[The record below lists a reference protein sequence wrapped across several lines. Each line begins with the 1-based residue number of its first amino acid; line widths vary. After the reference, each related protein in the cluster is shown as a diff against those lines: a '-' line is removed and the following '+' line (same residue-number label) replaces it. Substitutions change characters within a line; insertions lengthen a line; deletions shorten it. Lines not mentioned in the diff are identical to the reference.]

1 MVDQINART
10 LPRFNKV
17 IDCGRSALM
26 YRARMVTDSFPHARF
41 GIAIAL
47 AAVFLLTN
55 CAQPTNTSVIEPT
68 STGQSEIT
76 LPRGDVVAK
85 AELRTKLA
93 MLSPTVRVD
102 EAERL
107 ALCAYKTSRRLAR
120 EYRVVFPPALNN
132 ILVNTG
138 GRKRGLCYQW
148 TEDLMRELDALKLE
162 TLELHW
168 GEAFA
173 RTFSENNGVVVTA
186 KGQPFWQGIVL
197 DAWRYQGRL
206 YWGPARKDPEGYPWK
221 ENKAQYDRVM
231 NTQAAQPTVGL
242 INSE

>member
-1 MVDQINART
+1 MI
-10 LPRFNKV
+10 
-17 IDCGRSALM
+17 
-26 YRARMVTDSFPHARF
+26 TDNSPHVPLR
-41 GIAIAL
+41 IAIVL
-47 AAVFLLTN
+47 AAALLLTD
-55 CAQPTNTSVIEPT
+55 CAEPT
-68 STGQSEIT
+68 STSVVESSQTGPAEIT
-76 LPRGDVVAK
+76 LPRGDVVAE
-85 AELRTKLA
+85 AQLRTKLA

-102 EAERL
+102 EAEKL

-132 ILVNTG
+132 ILINTG

-148 TEDLMRELDALKLE
+148 TEDLLHQLDALKLE

-186 KGQPFWQGIVL
+186 KGQPFAQGIVL

-206 YWGPARKDPEGYPWK
+206 YWGPVRKDPEGYPWK
-221 ENKAQYDRVM
+221 ENKAQYDRVFQ
-231 NTQAAQPTVGL
+231 TKAAEQTASSVNRG
-242 INSE
+242 

>member
-1 MVDQINART
+1 
-10 LPRFNKV
+10 
-17 IDCGRSALM
+17 
-26 YRARMVTDSFPHARF
+26 MVTDSLSHNPVR
-41 GIAIAL
+41 IAIGL
-47 AAVFLLTN
+47 AAMFLLTD
-55 CAQPTNTSVIEPT
+55 CAEPT
-68 STGQSEIT
+68 STSVVEPAQTGRPEIT
-76 LPRGDVVAK
+76 LPRGDVI
-85 AELRTKLA
+85 AEAQLRTKLA

-132 ILVNTG
+132 ILINTG

-148 TEDLMRELDALKLE
+148 TEDLLHELDALKLE

-186 KGQPFWQGIVL
+186 RGQPFRQGIVL

-206 YWGPARKDPEGYPWK
+206 YWGPVRKDPEGYPWK
-221 ENKAQYDRVM
+221 ENKAQFDRVFQ
-231 NTQAAQPTVGL
+231 TKAAEQTASSVNRG
-242 INSE
+242 

>member
-1 MVDQINART
+1 
-10 LPRFNKV
+10 
-17 IDCGRSALM
+17 
-26 YRARMVTDSFPHARF
+26 MVTENLPHVSLR
-41 GIAIAL
+41 IAIGL
-47 AAVFLLTN
+47 AAMLLLTD
-55 CAQPTNTSVIEPT
+55 CAEPT
-68 STGQSEIT
+68 STSVLEPAQTGTAEIK
-76 LPRGDVVAK
+76 LPRGDIA
-85 AELRTKLA
+85 AEAQLRTKLA

-102 EAERL
+102 EAEKL

-132 ILVNTG
+132 ILINTG

-148 TEDLMRELDALKLE
+148 TEDLLHQLDALKLE

-186 KGQPFWQGIVL
+186 KGLPFAQGIVL

-206 YWGPARKDPEGYPWK
+206 YWGPVRKDPEGYPWK
-221 ENKAQYDRVM
+221 ENKAQFDRVFQTKAGEQTAGSV
-231 NTQAAQPTVGL
+231 NGG
-242 INSE
+242 

>member
-1 MVDQINART
+1 
-10 LPRFNKV
+10 
-17 IDCGRSALM
+17 
-26 YRARMVTDSFPHARF
+26 MVTDSLSHNQVR
-41 GIAIAL
+41 IAIGL
-47 AAVFLLTN
+47 AAMFLLTD
-55 CAQPTNTSVIEPT
+55 CAEPTNTNVVEPAQ
-68 STGQSEIT
+68 TGAAEII
-76 LPRGDVVAK
+76 LPRGDIA
-85 AELRTKLA
+85 AEAQLRTKLA

-102 EAERL
+102 EAEKL

-132 ILVNTG
+132 ILINTG

-148 TEDLMRELDALKLE
+148 TEDLLHELDALKLE

-186 KGQPFWQGIVL
+186 RGQPFRQGIVL

-206 YWGPARKDPEGYPWK
+206 YWGPVRKDPEGYPWK
-221 ENKAQYDRVM
+221 ENKAQFDRVFQ
-231 NTQAAQPTVGL
+231 TKAAQETAGSVNRG
-242 INSE
+242 

>member
-1 MVDQINART
+1 M
-10 LPRFNKV
+10 V
-17 IDCGRSALM
+17 IDKL
-26 YRARMVTDSFPHARF
+26 PHVPLH
-41 GIAIAL
+41 IAIGL
-47 AAVFLLTN
+47 AAAFILTN
-55 CAQPTNTSVIEPT
+55 CAEPENTSVVE
-68 STGQSEIT
+68 SAQTGPAEIK

-93 MLSPTVRVD
+93 MLSPSVRVD

-107 ALCAYKTSRRLAR
+107 ALTAYVTSRRLAR

-148 TEDLMRELDALKLE
+148 TEDIMRELDALKLE

-186 KGQPFWQGIVL
+186 KGQPFSQGIVL

-206 YWGPARKDPEGYPWK
+206 YWGPVRKDPEGYPWK
-221 ENKAQYDRVM
+221 ENKAQYDRVFQ
-231 NTQAAQPTVGL
+231 TKAAEQAPSSVG
-242 INSE
+242 SG

>member
-1 MVDQINART
+1 MVADNLFHVR
-10 LPRFNKV
+10 LR
-17 IDCGRSALM
+17 
-26 YRARMVTDSFPHARF
+26 
-41 GIAIAL
+41 IAIGL
-47 AAVFLLTN
+47 LAVFLLDN
-55 CAQPTNTSVIEPT
+55 CAEPT
-68 STGQSEIT
+68 STSVVESAQTGSAEIT
-76 LPRGDVVAK
+76 LPRGDVVAR

-107 ALCAYKTSRRLAR
+107 AQTAYVTSRRLAR

-132 ILVNTG
+132 ILINTG

-148 TEDLMRELDALKLE
+148 TEDIMRELDALKLE

-186 KGQPFWQGIVL
+186 KRQPFAQGIVL
-197 DAWRYQGRL
+197 DAWRYQGRI
-206 YWGPARKDPEGYPWK
+206 YWGPVLKDPEGYPWK
-221 ENKAQYDRVM
+221 ENKAQYDRVFQ
-231 NTQAAQPTVGL
+231 TKAAEQTASSLRVAEG
-242 INSE
+242 N

>member
-1 MVDQINART
+1 
-10 LPRFNKV
+10 
-17 IDCGRSALM
+17 
-26 YRARMVTDSFPHARF
+26 MVTDSLSHNQVR
-41 GIAIAL
+41 IAIGL
-47 AAVFLLTN
+47 AAMFLLTD
-55 CAQPTNTSVIEPT
+55 CAEPT
-68 STGQSEIT
+68 STNVVEPAQTGAVEII
-76 LPRGDVVAK
+76 LPRGDIVAE
-85 AELRTKLA
+85 AQLRTKLA

-102 EAERL
+102 EAEKL

-132 ILVNTG
+132 ILINTG

-148 TEDLMRELDALKLE
+148 TEDLLHELDALKLE

-186 KGQPFWQGIVL
+186 RGQPFRQGIVL

-206 YWGPARKDPEGYPWK
+206 YWGPVRKDPEGYPWK
-221 ENKAQYDRVM
+221 ENKAQFDRVFQ
-231 NTQAAQPTVGL
+231 TKAAQETAGSVNRG
-242 INSE
+242 

>member
-1 MVDQINART
+1 MI
-10 LPRFNKV
+10 
-17 IDCGRSALM
+17 
-26 YRARMVTDSFPHARF
+26 TDNSPHVPLR
-41 GIAIAL
+41 IAIVL
-47 AAVFLLTN
+47 AAAFLLTD
-55 CAQPTNTSVIEPT
+55 CAEPT
-68 STGQSEIT
+68 STSVVESSQTGPAEII
-76 LPRGDVVAK
+76 LPRGDIA
-85 AELRTKLA
+85 AEAQLRTKLA

-102 EAERL
+102 EAEKL

-132 ILVNTG
+132 ILINTG

-148 TEDLMRELDALKLE
+148 TEDLLHQLDALKLE

-186 KGQPFWQGIVL
+186 KGQPFAQGIVL

-206 YWGPARKDPEGYPWK
+206 YWGPVRKDPEGYPWK
-221 ENKAQYDRVM
+221 ENKAQYDRVFQ
-231 NTQAAQPTVGL
+231 TKAAEQTASSVNRG
-242 INSE
+242 

>member
-1 MVDQINART
+1 M
-10 LPRFNKV
+10 L
-17 IDCGRSALM
+17 
-26 YRARMVTDSFPHARF
+26 TDSLSHNPVRIVI
-41 GIAIAL
+41 GL
-47 AAVFLLTN
+47 AAMFLLTH
-55 CAQPTNTSVIEPT
+55 CAEPTNTSVVEPAR
-68 STGQSEIT
+68 TGRPEIT
-76 LPRGDVVAK
+76 LPRGDVI
-85 AELRTKLA
+85 AEAQLRTKLA

-107 ALCAYKTSRRLAR
+107 AQCAYVTSRQLAR

-132 ILVNTG
+132 ILINTG

-148 TEDLMRELDALKLE
+148 TEDLLHQLDALKLE

-186 KGQPFWQGIVL
+186 KRQLFGQGIVL

-206 YWGPARKDPEGYPWK
+206 YWGPVRKDPEGYPWK
-221 ENKAQYDRVM
+221 ENKAQYDRVFQ
-231 NTQAAQPTVGL
+231 TKAAHETVSSVDRG
-242 INSE
+242 

>member
-1 MVDQINART
+1 
-10 LPRFNKV
+10 
-17 IDCGRSALM
+17 
-26 YRARMVTDSFPHARF
+26 MVTDSLSHNQVR
-41 GIAIAL
+41 IAIGL
-47 AAVFLLTN
+47 AAMFLLTD
-55 CAQPTNTSVIEPT
+55 CAEPT
-68 STGQSEIT
+68 STNVVEPAQTEAAEII
-76 LPRGDVVAK
+76 LPRGDIA
-85 AELRTKLA
+85 AEAQLRTKLA

-102 EAERL
+102 EAEKL

-132 ILVNTG
+132 ILINTG

-148 TEDLMRELDALKLE
+148 TEDLLHELDALKLE

-186 KGQPFWQGIVL
+186 RGQPFRQGIVL

-206 YWGPARKDPEGYPWK
+206 YWGPVRKDPEGYPWK
-221 ENKAQYDRVM
+221 ENKAQFDRVFQ
-231 NTQAAQPTVGL
+231 TKAAQETAGSVNRG
-242 INSE
+242 

>member
-1 MVDQINART
+1 
-10 LPRFNKV
+10 
-17 IDCGRSALM
+17 
-26 YRARMVTDSFPHARF
+26 MVTDNLLHVPFR
-41 GIAIAL
+41 IAIAL
-47 AAVFLLTN
+47 LAAFLLDN
-55 CAQPTNTSVIEPT
+55 CAEPTNMSVVDPAQ
-68 STGQSEIT
+68 TGPAEIT
-76 LPRGDVVAK
+76 LPRGDIQQK
-85 AELRTKLA
+85 AQLRTKLA

-107 ALCAYKTSRRLAR
+107 AQTAYVTSRRLAR

-148 TEDLMRELDALKLE
+148 TEDIMRELDALKLE

-186 KGQPFWQGIVL
+186 KGQPFAQGIVL

-206 YWGPARKDPEGYPWK
+206 YWGPVRKDPEGYPWK
-221 ENKAQYDRVM
+221 ENKAQYDRVFQ
-231 NTQAAQPTVGL
+231 TKAAEQTPVQPTAG
-242 INSE
+242 NARS

>member
-1 MVDQINART
+1 
-10 LPRFNKV
+10 
-17 IDCGRSALM
+17 
-26 YRARMVTDSFPHARF
+26 MVTDSLSHNQVR
-41 GIAIAL
+41 IAIGL
-47 AAVFLLTN
+47 AAMFLLTD
-55 CAQPTNTSVIEPT
+55 CAEPTNTNVVEPAQ
-68 STGQSEIT
+68 TGAAEII
-76 LPRGDVVAK
+76 LPRGDIA
-85 AELRTKLA
+85 AEAQLRTKLA

-102 EAERL
+102 EAEKL

-132 ILVNTG
+132 ILINTG

-148 TEDLMRELDALKLE
+148 TEDLLHELNALKLE

-186 KGQPFWQGIVL
+186 RGQPFRQGIVL

-206 YWGPARKDPEGYPWK
+206 YWGPVRKDPEGYPWK
-221 ENKAQYDRVM
+221 ENKAQFDRVFQ
-231 NTQAAQPTVGL
+231 TKAAQETAGSVNRG
-242 INSE
+242 

>member
-1 MVDQINART
+1 M
-10 LPRFNKV
+10 V
-17 IDCGRSALM
+17 IDKL
-26 YRARMVTDSFPHARF
+26 PHVPLH
-41 GIAIAL
+41 IAIGL
-47 AAVFLLTN
+47 AAAFILTN
-55 CAQPTNTSVIEPT
+55 CAEPENTSVVE
-68 STGQSEIT
+68 SAQTGPAEIK
-76 LPRGDVVAK
+76 LPRGDVEQK
-85 AELRTKLA
+85 AQLRTKLA

-107 ALCAYKTSRRLAR
+107 AQTAYVTSRRLAR

-148 TEDLMRELDALKLE
+148 TEDIMRELDALKLE

-186 KGQPFWQGIVL
+186 KGQPFSQGIVL

-206 YWGPARKDPEGYPWK
+206 YWGPVRKDPEGYPWK
-221 ENKAQYDRVM
+221 ENKAQYDRVFQ
-231 NTQAAQPTVGL
+231 TKAAEQASTSF
-242 INSE
+242 NSG

>member
-1 MVDQINART
+1 MATEN
-10 LPRFNKV
+10 LPHV
-17 IDCGRSALM
+17 
-26 YRARMVTDSFPHARF
+26 SFR
-41 GIAIAL
+41 IAIGI
-47 AAVFLLTN
+47 AAVFLLTD
-55 CAQPTNTSVIEPT
+55 CAEPT
-68 STGQSEIT
+68 STNVVEPAQTGSAEII
-76 LPRGDVVAK
+76 LPRGDVVQK
-85 AELRTKLA
+85 AQLRTKLA
-93 MLSPTVRVD
+93 MLSPTVSVD

-148 TEDLMRELDALKLE
+148 TEDIMRELDALKLE

-186 KGQPFWQGIVL
+186 KGQPFAQGIVL

-206 YWGPARKDPEGYPWK
+206 YWGPVRKDPEGYPWK
-221 ENKAQYDRVM
+221 ENKAQYDRVFQ
-231 NTQAAQPTVGL
+231 TKAAEQPADQS
-242 INSE
+242 IADDARS

>member
-1 MVDQINART
+1 M
-10 LPRFNKV
+10 V
-17 IDCGRSALM
+17 IDCLS
-26 YRARMVTDSFPHARF
+26 RAWLRIPT
-41 GIAIAL
+41 GL
-47 AAVFLLTN
+47 ATLFLLAN
-55 CAQPTNTSVIEPT
+55 CAEPT
-68 STGQSEIT
+68 STSLVEPAQIGQPEIT

-93 MLSPTVRVD
+93 MLSPSVRVD

-107 ALCAYKTSRRLAR
+107 AQTAYVTSRRLAR

-138 GRKRGLCYQW
+138 ARKRGLCYQW
-148 TEDLMRELDALKLE
+148 TEDIMRELDALKLE

-168 GEAFA
+168 GEAFE

-186 KGQPFWQGIVL
+186 KGQPFSQGIVL

-206 YWGPARKDPEGYPWK
+206 YWGPVRKDPEGYPWK
-221 ENKAQYDRVM
+221 ENKAQYDRVFQ
-231 NTQAAQPTVGL
+231 TKAAEQAPSSV
-242 INSE
+242 NSG

>member
-1 MVDQINART
+1 M
-10 LPRFNKV
+10 L
-17 IDCGRSALM
+17 
-26 YRARMVTDSFPHARF
+26 TDNLLHLQLR
-41 GIAIAL
+41 IAIAL
-47 AAVFLLTN
+47 AALFLLDS
-55 CAQPTNTSVIEPT
+55 CADPTNTSVVEPAAAG
-68 STGQSEIT
+68 SAEVT
-76 LPRGDVVAK
+76 LPRGDIAAE

-93 MLSPTVRVD
+93 MLSPNVRVD
-102 EAERL
+102 EAQQL
-107 ALCAYKTSRRLAR
+107 AHTAYVTSRRLAR

-138 GRKRGLCYQW
+138 SRKRGLCYQW

-186 KGQPFWQGIVL
+186 RGQPFAQGIVL

-206 YWGPARKDPEGYPWK
+206 YWGTVRKDPEGYPWK
-221 ENKAQYDRVM
+221 ENKAQYDRVFQ
-231 NTQAAQPTVGL
+231 TKAAEQTASSVNRG
-242 INSE
+242 

>member
-1 MVDQINART
+1 MVPDCLPYARLRVAT
-10 LPRFNKV
+10 
-17 IDCGRSALM
+17 G
-26 YRARMVTDSFPHARF
+26 
-41 GIAIAL
+41 L
-47 AAVFLLTN
+47 AAAFLLAN
-55 CAQPTNTSVIEPT
+55 CAEPTNTSLVEPAQ
-68 STGQSEIT
+68 TGQPEIT
-76 LPRGDVVAK
+76 LPRGDRVAK

-231 NTQAAQPTVGL
+231 KTEAAQPTVGL

>member
-1 MVDQINART
+1 
-10 LPRFNKV
+10 
-17 IDCGRSALM
+17 
-26 YRARMVTDSFPHARF
+26 MVTDSLSHAPVR
-41 GIAIAL
+41 IAIGLVAM
-47 AAVFLLTN
+47 FLLTD
-55 CAQPTNTSVIEPT
+55 CAEPENTSVVEPAQ
-68 STGQSEIT
+68 TGPAEIT

-93 MLSPTVRVD
+93 MLSPNVRVD

-107 ALCAYKTSRRLAR
+107 AQCAYVTSRRLAR

-138 GRKRGLCYQW
+138 ARKRGLCYQW
-148 TEDLMRELDALKLE
+148 TEDLLLQLDALKLE

-186 KGQPFWQGIVL
+186 KGQPFEQGIVL

-206 YWGPARKDPEGYPWK
+206 YWGPIRKDPEQYEWK
-221 ENKAQYDRVM
+221 ENKAQYDRVFQ
-231 NTQAAQPTVGL
+231 TKAAQQTASSVNRG
-242 INSE
+242 

>member
-1 MVDQINART
+1 
-10 LPRFNKV
+10 
-17 IDCGRSALM
+17 
-26 YRARMVTDSFPHARF
+26 MVTDRLPYVRLR
-41 GIAIAL
+41 IAIGLLAL
-47 AAVFLLTN
+47 FLLDN
-55 CAQPTNTSVIEPT
+55 CAGPT
-68 STGQSEIT
+68 STSLVEPAQSGSTEIS

-102 EAERL
+102 EAERF
-107 ALCAYKTSRRLAR
+107 AQSADVTSRRLAR

-132 ILVNTG
+132 ILINTG
-138 GRKRGLCYQW
+138 ARKRGLCYHW
-148 TEDLMRELDALKLE
+148 TEDLIHQLDALKLE

-186 KGQPFWQGIVL
+186 KGQAFEQGIVL

-206 YWGPARKDPEGYPWK
+206 YWGPVRKDPEHYPWR

-231 NTQAAQPTVGL
+231 KREAAQLTVGL
-242 INSE
+242 ISRE

>member
-1 MVDQINART
+1 
-10 LPRFNKV
+10 
-17 IDCGRSALM
+17 
-26 YRARMVTDSFPHARF
+26 MVTENFPHLPLR
-41 GIAIAL
+41 IAIGL
-47 AAVFLLTN
+47 AAMFLLSD
-55 CAQPTNTSVIEPT
+55 CAEPT
-68 STGQSEIT
+68 STNVVGPAQTGSAEII
-76 LPRGDVVAK
+76 LPRGDV
-85 AELRTKLA
+85 AEEAQLRTKLA

-102 EAERL
+102 EAEKL

-132 ILVNTG
+132 ILINTG

-148 TEDLMRELDALKLE
+148 TEDLLHQLDALKLE

-168 GEAFA
+168 GEAYA

-186 KGQPFWQGIVL
+186 KGQPFRQGIVL

-221 ENKAQYDRVM
+221 ENKAQYDRVFQ
-231 NTQAAQPTVGL
+231 TKAAEQTTSSVNRG
-242 INSE
+242 

>member
-1 MVDQINART
+1 
-10 LPRFNKV
+10 
-17 IDCGRSALM
+17 
-26 YRARMVTDSFPHARF
+26 MVTDWLVYIQLR
-41 GIAIAL
+41 IAIGL
-47 AAVFLLTN
+47 AALFLLAN
-55 CAQPTNTSVIEPT
+55 CAEPT
-68 STGQSEIT
+68 STSVAEPAQTGSAEII
-76 LPRGDVVAK
+76 LPRGDIA
-85 AELRTKLA
+85 AEAQLRTKLA
-93 MLSPTVRVD
+93 MLSPTVSVD

-148 TEDLMRELDALKLE
+148 TEDIMRELDALKLE

-186 KGQPFWQGIVL
+186 KGQSFSQGIVL

-206 YWGPARKDPEGYPWK
+206 YWGPVRKDPEGYPWK
-221 ENKAQYDRVM
+221 ENKAHYDRVFQ
-231 NTQAAQPTVGL
+231 TKAAEQAASSVGPG
-242 INSE
+242 

>member
-1 MVDQINART
+1 MVADN
-10 LPRFNKV
+10 LPHVPLR
-17 IDCGRSALM
+17 
-26 YRARMVTDSFPHARF
+26 
-41 GIAIAL
+41 IAIVL
-47 AAVFLLTN
+47 VTVFLLDN
-55 CAQPTNTSVIEPT
+55 CTEPTNTSVVEPVRA
-68 STGQSEIT
+68 GPADIT
-76 LPRGDVVAK
+76 LPRGDVVAE
-85 AELRTKLA
+85 AQLRTKLA

-107 ALCAYKTSRRLAR
+107 AQCAYVTSRRLAR

-132 ILVNTG
+132 ILINTG

-148 TEDLMRELDALKLE
+148 TEDLLHQLDALKLE

-186 KGQPFWQGIVL
+186 KGQPFGQGIVL

-206 YWGPARKDPEGYPWK
+206 YWGPVRKDPEGYPWK
-221 ENKAQYDRVM
+221 ENKAQYDRVFQ
-231 NTQAAQPTVGL
+231 TKAAQEAAGL
-242 INSE
+242 VNRG